1 LAIRETFAPIREPRF
16 RSPFQGDWGNYPS
29 YQGNSFRPILEGFE
43 GSKMPFLAY
52 TGGKPLLSRC
62 DYLANSHA
70 KHFETLL
77 FLPEFCKPPVQ
88 FTVYKKAP
96 TTSRHD

>member
-1 LAIRETFAPIREPRF
+1 LPRSGNLGFVRHFKVIGAITRPIKGIHSE
-16 RSPFQGDWGNYPS
+16 
-29 YQGNSFRPILEGFE
+29 PILEGFE